1 MICARVAKHFVQTR
15 LEIEQLCRAI
25 EAAHHR
31 LERILFVQKA
41 VLVRLDNAISRQS

>member
-1 MICARVAKHFVQTR
+1 MICRFGVAKALCTDR

-41 VLVRLDNAISRQS
+41 VPCPA